1 MIAPLHRQTIYELS
15 AALGRR
21 DLSAQTVTQTLLDRA
36 STLRRLNAFIE
47 LWPERALARAERL
60 DKEGPRNDRP
70 LWGVPLAHKD
80 MFARPDRQPG
90 CGVASE
96 FTEARLPPSP
106 VLAELDRAG
115 AIDLG
120 PLNLAEFALGAT
132 GTNAV
137 FGNVANPWDVARCT
151 GASSS
156 GSAAAVAAGLAFGS
170 LGTDTGASVRLPA
183 SFCGVVGLM
192 PTAGALDATGCFPL
206 AWSLDAIGVLA
217 RTVADCAL
225 LFDVARGGE
234 VIPSAT
240 SSSRLTIGLPDRYYT
255 DGLDAEVASAWADA
269 VRALEARGH
278 KVVDVPVIERE
289 EMRSLHRILMRTEAA
304 AVHHRLL
311 RQRSGDYSLAVRKFI
326 TGGEGIFAV
335 DYVNAMRA
343 RGMMLRR
350 ALETTYAKIDVLL
363 TPTVAGLPARYDEI
377 ADPSRPDVW
386 RSVTRLAQFTQ
397 PASYLGLPAISVPFS
412 LSSGGLPI
420 GMQFIAPPGAERRLF
435 SASLGLEAHWKGLN
449 VWPPFAA

>member
-1 MIAPLHRQTIYELS
+1 MHELS
-15 AALGRR
+15 EALRR
-21 DLSAQTVTQTLLDRA
+21 GDVTAQTVTRTLLERA
-36 STLRRLNAFIE
+36 SAFRRLNAFIE
-47 LWPERALARAERL
+47 LWPEKALARAERL
-60 DKEGPRNDRP
+60 DTEGPRTGQP

-80 MFARPDRQPG
+80 MFARPHRQPG

-96 FTEARLPPSP
+96 FAEAKLPPSP
-106 VLAELDRAG
+106 VLAALDRAG

-120 PLNLAEFALGAT
+120 PLNLAEFALGIT

-137 FGNVANPWDVARCT
+137 FGDVANPWDVARCT

-170 LGTDTGASVRLPA
+170 FGTDTGASVRVPA

-192 PTAGALDATGCFPL
+192 PTTGALDTAGCFPL
-206 AWSLDAIGVLA
+206 AWSLDAVGVLA

-234 VIPSAT
+234 VNHSAT
-240 SSSRLTIGLPDRYYT
+240 SSGRLTIGLPDRYYT
-255 DGLDAEVASAWADA
+255 DELDAEVASSWADA
-269 VRALEARGH
+269 ARALEAHGH
-278 KVVDVPVIERE
+278 KVVDVPVIEQE
-289 EMRSLHRILMRTEAA
+289 EMRSLHRILMRTETAS
-304 AVHHRLL
+304 VHHRLL
-311 RQRSGDYSLAVRKFI
+311 RQRPGDYSLAVRKFI
-326 TGGEGIFAV
+326 TGGEGIFGV

-343 RGMMLRR
+343 RGMLLRR
-350 ALETTYAKIDVLL
+350 ALETTYEKVDVLL
-363 TPTVAGLPARYDEI
+363 TPTVAGLPARYEDI
-377 ADPSRPDVW
+377 ADPSRSDVW

-397 PASYLGLPAISVPFS
+397 PASYLGLPAMSVPFS

-420 GMQFIAPPGAERRLF
+420 GMQLIAPPGAERRLF
-435 SASLGLEAHWKGLN
+435 LASVGLEAHWKSLD